1 MRSIIIGGMLEKVP
15 GADINDRAEII
26 EYVSSLPYAER
37 ISILS
42 HESSLGSL
50 LSDSISTESHDF
62 NNAENNLPN
71 ATNNSASEP
80 GLSGGGITELEEE
93 SQALKAAQAKIEAAR
108 QSIAAAL
115 EENKTSHSA
124 FEETKTNSE
133 SLLANRCRLNEDIVQ
148 KTKEMK
154 DLVIKEIESNARLAK
169 ANLELEKAIIEKN
182 NEEVRLLNKAAD
194 QAEAEKLR
202 KIAEAQKMV
211 AQAEAQRVIDEKNAN
226 DAAEAALNE
235 SVEAADAA
243 KVTAV
248 QEAEARKAA
257 ALNEAEAAKA
267 AALNEAEAAKA
278 AAVQEAEA
286 AKAAA
291 EAARVAVVNEA
302 EAAKAAAEAAKV
314 AVVQEAEAAKAA
326 AVQEAEVAKAA
337 AVQEAKE
344 KAEAAKAAVVNEAEA
359 LKNAATEEA
368 NAIYEELQAR
378 EKDTIVL
385 DFGKGQELKPDEV
398 PTLALPNCPAEVEG
412 DTPQVEVAAPQKS
425 ALQLHQKSFDARYPK
440 LKENYGRAPLGGGAR
455 FRQDLDEH
463 FRPLMNEMILHE
475 STELKKKLDALYAG
489 KLEEMK
495 DSILSRDD
503 LTDEQKKEIDDIF
516 EEYKA
521 QTQSQES
528 WLPDVKLYATY
539 MKKSFED
546 FLQNS
551 TIDFENNIERD
562 AVHELEDC
570 LLRVKTFG
578 ERKATQTVETCARS
592 YVSKIEDIN

>member
-1 MRSIIIGGMLEKVP
+1 MSMRSIIIGGMLEKVP

-154 DLVIKEIESNARLAK
+154 DLVIKEIESNARLAE

-182 NEEVRLLNKAAD
+182 NEEVRLLKKAAD
-194 QAEAEKLR
+194 QTEAEKLR

-211 AQAEAQRVIDEKNAN
+211 AEAEAQRVIDEKNAN
-226 DAAEAALNE
+226 DAAEAALKE

-243 KVTAV
+243 KLTAFLEAEAAKVAAV
-248 QEAEARKAA
+248 QEAEAR
-257 ALNEAEAAKA
+257 KA

-291 EAARVAVVNEA
+291 EAAKVAVVN
-302 EAAKAAAEAAKV
+302 
-314 AVVQEAEAAKAA
+314 EAEAAKAA

-368 NAIYEELQAR
+368 NAIYEELKAR

-385 DFGKGQELKPDEV
+385 DGADFGKGQELKPDEV

-412 DTPQVEVAAPQKS
+412 DTPQVEVAAPPKS
-425 ALQLHQKSFDARYPK
+425 ALQLHQESFDAKYSK

-516 EEYKA
+516 EEYIA